1 VFAPAGWAFA
11 IWGLIYLGESLA
23 TAFIGVW
30 GGAALLQ
37 RSLSWWIAGSLFQA
51 LWCGSFRPAFSD
63 HLYVPATLLACAAA
77 SQLANHAAMTDAIN
91 DSTGSTWTKLGL
103 IMLRFPI
110 SLHASWLC
118 AAALLNFNGWFA
130 RAKVPMSRQVAL
142 AGASA
147 YLASG
152 LAAVLTL
159 MRGDPFLAL
168 TVAWALKAV
177 AVQTTSDSATQVLN
191 LPKITK
197 DSLSE
202 TESALSALLILV
214 ATASPLVSREFRR
227 FEL

>member
-1 VFAPAGWAFA
+1 
-11 IWGLIYLGESLA
+11 
-23 TAFIGVW
+23 
-30 GGAALLQ
+30 
-37 RSLSWWIAGSLFQA
+37 
-51 LWCGSFRPAFSD
+51 
-63 HLYVPATLLACAAA
+63 
-77 SQLANHAAMTDAIN
+77 
-91 DSTGSTWTKLGL
+91 
-103 IMLRFPI
+103 
-110 SLHASWLC
+110 
-118 AAALLNFNGWFA
+118 
-130 RAKVPMSRQVAL
+130 MSRQVAL